1 MDIENKVRGFIEEKF
16 CRSSGTSVSNED
28 SLLESGIVDSGGIF
42 ELIGFL
48 EKEFNITISDE
59 DIVPDN
65 FENVGFISKLVQS
78 RTS

>member
-1 MDIENKVRGFIEEKF
+1 MDTENKVREFIEGKF
-16 CRSSGTSVSNED
+16 CRSSGKSLSNED
-28 SLLESGIVDSGGIF
+28 SLLESGIVDSAGIF

-48 EKEFNITISDE
+48 EKEFDITVSDE

-65 FENVGFISKLVQS
+65 FENVSFISKLVQS